1 MGRIIFFLLIFIFL
15 FQTVHSQVNFTSS
28 NLPIVVISTNGQQI
42 LDEPKIPAEM
52 GIINNGPGQI
62 NSIND
67 PFNDFNGYIGIELRG
82 SSSQSFPKKSFGI
95 ETWDENLQDTS
106 MSILG
111 MPEEED
117 WVLHGPY
124 SDKSLIR
131 NLLSFK
137 LGNDLGRYASRTRLC
152 ELILNGSYWG
162 VYVFMEKVKRDKN
175 RVDISK
181 LNPDEISGDDL
192 TGGYIVKIDKF
203 DGSNSGL
210 GWASPYRPPN
220 YERAEQQIFF
230 QFDYPKNDNI
240 VPQQKAYIQQYITDF
255 ETALKTRPLN
265 DDLAGYKAYINMES
279 FVDYA
284 IINEITRNIDAYRL
298 STFLYKDKASKGGKL
313 FIGPIWDYNLAFGNA
328 DYCKGWQKEGWA
340 WDFNY
345 VCNGDFWLIPF
356 WWQRFMQDPEFTT
369 HLRDRWFS
377 LRNDVFSTEKIHL
390 YIDSLSTVLFEPQ
403 YRNFQRWPVLGQ
415 YVWPNYFVGNSH
427 LEEINYLK
435 TWIAHRMTWIDSNI
449 DNLVT
454 SLDEGNSITGI
465 KMYPNPFNQSL
476 IIEWN
481 DLPEVQDGFP
491 DPVVLEIFNAQGI
504 RMYAAPMRSD
514 GNASGYVWDGKD
526 GSGQILPPGMYLGL
540 VKSDRKIIHQTRL
553 IRN

>member
-1 MGRIIFFLLIFIFL
+1 MRRIIFSWLVFTFLL
-15 FQTVHSQVNFTSS
+15 QTAHSQVNFTTS
-28 NLPIVVISTNGQQI
+28 NLPIVIINTNGQPI
-42 LDEPKIPAEM
+42 LNEPKIPAEM
-52 GIINNGPGQI
+52 GIIYNGPGEL

-67 PFNDFNGYIGIELRG
+67 PFNDYNGNIGIELRG

-106 MSILG
+106 VSILG

-131 NLLSFK
+131 NLLAFK
-137 LGNDLGRYASRTRLC
+137 LGNDLGRYASRSRLC
-152 ELILNGSYWG
+152 ELILNGTYWG
-162 VYVFMEKVKRDKN
+162 VYIILEKVKRDNN

-203 DGSNSGL
+203 DGSNSGE
-210 GWASPYRPPN
+210 GWSSPYRPPN
-220 YERAEQQIFF
+220 YERADQQIFF
-230 QFDYPKNDNI
+230 QFEYPKNDEI
-240 VPQQKAYIQQYITDF
+240 VPQQRAYIQQYVTDF
-255 ETALKTRPLN
+255 ETALKTRPLS
-265 DDLAGYKAYINMES
+265 DRVTGYKAYIDMES

-298 STFLYKDKASKGGKL
+298 STFLYKDKASEGGKL

-328 DYCKGWQKEGWA
+328 DYCQGWRKEGWA
-340 WDFNY
+340 WDFND

-356 WWQRFMQDPEFTT
+356 WWQRFMLDPDFTA

-377 LRNDVFSTEKIHL
+377 LRDGIFSTENIHS

-403 YRNFQRWPVLGQ
+403 NRNFQRWPVLGQ
-415 YVWPNYFVGNSH
+415 YIWPNYFVGNTY

-435 TWIAHRMTWIDSNI
+435 TWTAHRLTWLDSNI

-454 SLDEGNSITGI
+454 SLDAETGPAAGI
-465 KMYPNPFNQSL
+465 RIYPNPFDQG
-476 IIEWN
+476 IVIEW
-481 DLPEVQDGFP
+481 DGLLPDQDRPVMLEVYNTQGVRLYAGTLNLEADRSGHIWDGR
-491 DPVVLEIFNAQGI
+491 D
-504 RMYAAPMRSD
+504 
-514 GNASGYVWDGKD
+514 ASGRE
-526 GSGQILPPGMYLGL
+526 LPPGMYLGVL
-540 VKSDRKIIHQTRL
+540 KADKKIIHRTRL